1 MMQAEHFILETDRLG
16 NLKQL
21 PKLPPNKQ
29 IEVTFRVLDDAKD
42 SAIKRRIPHPDLAGK
57 IKILSD
63 NIMDSV
69 PESDWELLQ

>member
-1 MMQAEHFILETDRLG
+1 MMQVERLILETDELG
-16 NLKQL
+16 NLKQI

-29 IEVTFRVLDDAKD
+29 VEVTFRVLDDVKD
-42 SAIKRRIPHPDLAGK
+42 SPIKRRIPHPDLAGQVQ
-57 IKILSD
+57 ILSD

>member
-1 MMQAEHFILETDRLG
+1 MIQVERLILETDGLG
-16 NLKQL
+16 NLKQI

-29 IEVTFRVLDDAKD
+29 VEVTFRVIDEAKD
-42 SAIKRRIPHPDLAGK
+42 SAIQRRIPHPDLAGQ
-57 IKILSD
+57 ITILSD

>member
-1 MMQAEHFILETDRLG
+1 MQVERLILETDELG
-16 NLKQL
+16 NLKQI

-29 IEVTFRVLDDAKD
+29 VEVTFRVLDDVKD
-42 SAIKRRIPHPDLAGK
+42 SPIKRRIPHPDLAGQVQ
-57 IKILSD
+57 ILSD

>member
-1 MMQAEHFILETDRLG
+1 MQVERLILETDGLG
-16 NLKQL
+16 NLKDI

-29 IEVTFRVLDDAKD
+29 VEVIFRVIDEAKD
-42 SAIKRRIPHPDLAGK
+42 PAIKRRVPHPDLVGK

-63 NIMDSV
+63 NIIDSV

>member
-1 MMQAEHFILETDRLG
+1 MMQVERLILETDGLG
-16 NLKQL
+16 NLKHI
-21 PKLPPNKQ
+21 PKLPPNKRV
-29 IEVTFRVLDDAKD
+29 EVTFRVLDEAKD
-42 SAIKRRIPHPDLAGK
+42 SDIKRRIPHPDLAGQ

>member
-1 MMQAEHFILETDRLG
+1 MQVERLILETDGLG
-16 NLKQL
+16 NLKQI

-29 IEVTFRVLDDAKD
+29 VEVTFRVLDDAKD
-42 SAIKRRIPHPDLAGK
+42 SAIKRRVPHPDWVGK

>member
-1 MMQAEHFILETDRLG
+1 MMQAERLILETDGLG
-16 NLKQL
+16 NLKPI

-29 IEVTFRVLDDAKD
+29 FEVIFRAIDGAQDP
-42 SAIKRRIPHPDLAGK
+42 AIKRRIPHPDLAGQVQ
-57 IKILSD
+57 ILSN

>member
-1 MMQAEHFILETDRLG
+1 MQVERLILEADGLG

-29 IEVTFRVLDDAKD
+29 VEVIFRVLDEAKD
-42 SAIKRRIPHPDLAGK
+42 PAIKRRIPHPDLAGK

-63 NIMDSV
+63 NIIDSV
-69 PESDWELLQ
+69 PESEWELLQ